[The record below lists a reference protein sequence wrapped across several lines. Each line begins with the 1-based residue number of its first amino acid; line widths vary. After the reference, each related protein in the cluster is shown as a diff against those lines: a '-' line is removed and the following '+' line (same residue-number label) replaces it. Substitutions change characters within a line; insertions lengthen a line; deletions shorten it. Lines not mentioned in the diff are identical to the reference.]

1 MHANHEPQAPKRTTR
16 TILVWAGV
24 ALAAGLIAAWLALR
38 PWAAADMK
46 DAPFV
51 GPAPSSSHSSAS
63 ASALAPPGPVTAAT
77 RPTGFETCGLPD
89 PAATVDT
96 TAEASREAA
105 LDRLAAAELVES
117 LEHATSDKDRAVGL
131 LLRISSDTMQGF
143 LAEQLAAQ
151 DACGGEPTCTSL
163 VMGDPRES
171 IRRYAGPATQA
182 LAGMAT
188 SSSDPFV
195 YATAF
200 GACARFAVGDASAAA
215 CQMLS
220 AAQWTRIDP
229 NNSVPW
235 LYEAS
240 QSAERGDLATLA
252 EAMNRV
258 AQARS
263 SQDYRDEAEAIAEA
277 AVREGP
283 GEASATMLVI
293 GASAAWPLP
302 SYQVASKYCSG
313 PSLEDSNRRQICDSI
328 AHRFADQGS
337 NFMEQRIGI
346 RMGERV
352 GWPPEQ
358 VAAMRLRSDIEMLGY
373 ARGATSGTIN
383 DCQGLARLRAYRI
396 RQASLGG
403 EVAAARAWIA
413 ASGKSMAELASELA
427 TEKAAEREA
436 NETKAAAAST
446 SATNR
451 ARRSGS

>member
-1 MHANHEPQAPKRTTR
+1 MHANDEPQASKRTTR
-16 TILVWAGV
+16 TILVWVGV
-24 ALAAGLIAAWLALR
+24 AFAAGLIAAWLALR
-38 PWAAADMK
+38 PWAAGDMK
-46 DAPFV
+46 DAAFV
-51 GPAPSSSHSSAS
+51 RSAPISSQSSAS
-63 ASALAPPGPVTAAT
+63 ASALTPSEPATAAT
-77 RPTGFETCGLPD
+77 RPTDFETCGLRD

-96 TAEASREAA
+96 AAEASREAA
-105 LDRLAAAELVES
+105 LDRLAAAELAES
-117 LEHATSDKDRAVGL
+117 LEHSTSDKDRAVGL

-143 LAEQLAAQ
+143 LAERLAAQ
-151 DACGGEPTCTSL
+151 DTCGGEPTCASL
-163 VMGDPRES
+163 VMGDPRETM
-171 IRRYAGPATQA
+171 RRYAGPATQA
-182 LAGMAT
+182 LAGMAA

-195 YATAF
+195 YASALR
-200 GACARFAVGDASAAA
+200 ACALFAVGDASAAA

-220 AAQWTRIDP
+220 AAQWARIDP

-240 QSAERGDLATLA
+240 QAAERGDLATLA

-263 SQDYRDEAEAIAEA
+263 SQDYRGEAEAIAEA

-293 GASAAWPLP
+293 GESAAWPLP
-302 SYQVASKYCSG
+302 PYQVASKYCSG
-313 PSLEDSNRRQICDSI
+313 PSLADSNRRQICDSI

-337 NFMEQRIGI
+337 NFLEQRIGI

-358 VAAMRLRSDIEMLGY
+358 VAAMRLRSEIEVLGY
-373 ARGATSGTIN
+373 ARGTTSGTIN
-383 DCQGLARLRAYRI
+383 DCQGFARLRADRV
-396 RQASLGG
+396 RQAGLGG

-427 TEKAAEREA
+427 TEKAAERQA
-436 NETKAAAAST
+436 NEMTAAAPPRP
-446 SATNR
+446 ATNP